1 MQNLCKKESVISFPY
16 SASPYFLG
24 CPSWENSAKSHFEQ
38 SSTSRILSMKMG
50 VPQHFHNT
58 KQLNFQFQDQDSS
71 STQSTGESYPEVV
84 SMGESNPCV
93 QGIVSPQSGFIETK
107 GKPIGGIIK
116 SVSPIGTQDFVFSPS
131 QLDYSQSIARIPFP
145 YADPYFGGLLA
156 AAYGPESIIH
166 PSQMI
171 GVAPP
176 RVPLPLDLTDDE
188 PIYVNAKQYHAI
200 LRRRQYR
207 ARLEAQNKVIKDRKP
222 YLHESRHLHALK
234 RARGSGG
241 RFLNAKKLQESKQT
255 PMSDGLD
262 VPGSAQPLLTRD
274 MAESEIHLPENHR
287 DRAPTT
293 SCSNVTSASNS
304 DEIFQQPE
312 FRFSGYPSSFGRTM
326 QVHLVDMHDGG
337 GGGGGGKHHLR

>member
-337 GGGGGGKHHLR
+337 GGGGGKHHLR

>member
-1 MQNLCKKESVISFPY
+1 MHSSKLTTTASAAIISCFPALY
-16 SASPYFLG
+16 QTQKVSLFFCG
-24 CPSWENSAKSHFEQ
+24 
-38 SSTSRILSMKMG
+38 ILSMKMG

-337 GGGGGGKHHLR
+337 GGGGGGGGKHHLR